1 MVVGNVMDMGSR
13 AELHT
18 LLRSPV
24 NQALH
29 ISHQVL
35 WSVPS
40 EFHPVINYSVY
51 TNNGSDNLPWQQALR
66 LEAKTA
72 VGRKGEL
79 PTSFLVASL

>member
-1 MVVGNVMDMGSR
+1 MVVGNIMNMGSR

-24 NQALH
+24 NQAIH
-29 ISHQVL
+29 ISLQVL

-40 EFHPVINYSVY
+40 EFHPVISYSVY
-51 TNNGSDNLPWQQALR
+51 RNNGSDNLPWQQALR

-72 VGRKGEL
+72 VATKGEL
-79 PTSFLVASL
+79 PTFFLAASL